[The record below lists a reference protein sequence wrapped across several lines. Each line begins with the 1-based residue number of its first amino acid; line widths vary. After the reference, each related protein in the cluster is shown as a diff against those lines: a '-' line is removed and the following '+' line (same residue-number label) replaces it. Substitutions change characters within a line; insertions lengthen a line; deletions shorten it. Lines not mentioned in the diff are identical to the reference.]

1 MLQLVCRQLLHR
13 PLRTLFT
20 LIAVAATIGAVL
32 VIQGFQT
39 GIYWQLPGLV
49 LNRGGDLIVTQA
61 GITNMI
67 AARSTLPQL
76 ARRRIEA
83 IDGVKIAHPLTAIS
97 AIYARHGRKT
107 PIFILVYDSAG
118 GPNNIVAG
126 TTPKGSRDIVIDRSL
141 ARIHGLRLGDRI
153 EISEYA
159 FRISGITDGSV
170 AFFTP
175 FAFVTYD
182 GLIDFYMDSKVVG
195 DITSFPLLS
204 FLIVDLKPGADRD
217 KVAAAIEAQ
226 VPEADVFAPNKL
238 AANDQKLGRAMLA
251 PVFNLITAVSFVIGV
266 LVIGLIMFAS
276 VNARRRSLGVLKAL
290 GFSTRQLS
298 GSVLFEAAVITA
310 LAFPFGIAL
319 AWAVAAVVDV
329 AAPLYVVMFDDPAA
343 LLRTALGCAVF
354 ALAGSLIPV
363 RVIAR
368 LEPAIVFRR

>member
-13 PLRTLFT
+13 PLRTAFT
-20 LIAVAATIGAVL
+20 LIAVAATIGAAL

-97 AIYARHGRKT
+97 AIYDRHGRKT
-107 PIFILVYDSAG
+107 PIFILVYDTAG
-118 GPNNIVAG
+118 GPKNIIAG
-126 TTPKGSRDIVIDRSL
+126 TAPKGSRGIVIDRSL
-141 ARIHGLRLGDRI
+141 ARIHGLHLGERI

-159 FRISGITDGSV
+159 FRISGITSGNV

-204 FLIVDLKPGADRD
+204 FLIVELKAGADRD
-217 KVAAAIEAQ
+217 KVAAAIEAG
-226 VPEADVFAPNKL
+226 VPEADVFVPRRL
-238 AANDQKLGRAMLA
+238 ATNDQKLGRAMLG

-298 GSVLFEAAVITA
+298 GSVLFEATVITA
-310 LAFPFGIAL
+310 LAFPFGVAL
-319 AWAVAAVVDV
+319 AWAVAAIVDQ

-343 LLRTALGCAVF
+343 LLRTAFGCAVF

>member
-1 MLQLVCRQLLHR
+1 MLHLVCRQLLHR
-13 PLRTLFT
+13 PLRTVFT

-49 LNRGGDLIVTQA
+49 LNRGGDLIVTQD

-97 AIYARHGRKT
+97 AIYDGHGRKT

-118 GPNNIVAG
+118 GPRNIVAG
-126 TTPKGSRDIVIDRSL
+126 TAPQGSRDIVIDRSL

-159 FRISGITDGSV
+159 FRVSGITSGNV

-182 GLIDFYMDSKVVG
+182 GMIDFYMESKVVG
-195 DITSFPLLS
+195 YLTTFPLLT

-217 KVAAAIEAQ
+217 KVAAAIEAG
-226 VPEADVFAPNKL
+226 VPEADVFVPRRL
-238 AANDQKLGRAMLA
+238 AANDQKLGRAMLG

-266 LVIGLIMFAS
+266 LVIGLIMFAA

-298 GSVLFEAAVITA
+298 GSVLFEAALITT
-310 LAFPFGIAL
+310 LAFPVGIAL
-319 AWAVAAVVDV
+319 AWAVAAVVDA
-329 AAPLYVVMFDDPAA
+329 AAPLYVVMFDDPAT
-343 LLRTALGCAVF
+343 LLRTALGCAIF